1 MRSAIQADID
11 DARRRPWG
19 LSIWLMFM
27 SAPKTDRQTVI
38 QDRASSHTMQSRA
51 AGWDNFVF
59 KLRLIWTWRCFKFF
73 ANAFNL
79 IPINSSCSLFFVSI
93 YRGTYPNPAF
103 RAHDWYE
110 YSWRLNSIG
119 ANNLRRL
126 TGPGTSTQEP
136 HSIEAARCQCS
147 LNSLG

>member
-27 SAPKTDRQTVI
+27 SAPKTDRQTDR

-93 YRGTYPNPAF
+93 CRGTYPNPAF

-119 ANNLRRL
+119 ANNWRRL